1 MESRRCTIPLIYR
14 RNTRRST
21 ITFEL
26 IEKLKRKI
34 LRFDWK
40 VKKEDIEDLQKVTES
55 DSFDSIFRN
64 LKRTILWFIEELQK
78 DDRRF
83 TEEFFD
89 SIGKSKIYDFFNLS
103 KIYKAIDDYLRVNWK
118 IKEED
123 PLIGKLKK
131 TILRSIEDLQ
141 KAIES
146 DSFDSIF
153 RNLKRTILFINL
165 SKDYKRRILW
175 LDWKIEDSQFFRSI
189 EDFIKRRLIGKS
201 KIRILRFIA
210 ILRFDWKV

>member
-1 MESRRCTIPLIYR
+1 M
-14 RNTRRST
+14 
-21 ITFEL
+21 
-26 IEKLKRKI
+26 
-34 LRFDWK
+34 
-40 VKKEDIEDLQKVTES
+40 
-55 DSFDSIFRN
+55 
-64 LKRTILWFIEELQK
+64 QK
-78 DDRRF
+78 DDASIYRRF

-89 SIGKSKIYDFFNLS
+89 SIGKLKIYDFFNLS

-165 SKDYKRRILW
+165 SKDYKRRIL
-175 LDWKIEDSQFFRSI
+175 
-189 EDFIKRRLIGKS
+189 
-201 KIRILRFIA
+201 
-210 ILRFDWKV
+210 

>member
-1 MESRRCTIPLIYR
+1 M
-14 RNTRRST
+14 

-78 DDRRF
+78 DDASIYRRF

>member
-1 MESRRCTIPLIYR
+1 M
-14 RNTRRST
+14 
-21 ITFEL
+21 
-26 IEKLKRKI
+26 
-34 LRFDWK
+34 
-40 VKKEDIEDLQKVTES
+40 
-55 DSFDSIFRN
+55 
-64 LKRTILWFIEELQK
+64 QK

-165 SKDYKRRILW
+165 SKDYKRRIL
-175 LDWKIEDSQFFRSI
+175 
-189 EDFIKRRLIGKS
+189 
-201 KIRILRFIA
+201 
-210 ILRFDWKV
+210 